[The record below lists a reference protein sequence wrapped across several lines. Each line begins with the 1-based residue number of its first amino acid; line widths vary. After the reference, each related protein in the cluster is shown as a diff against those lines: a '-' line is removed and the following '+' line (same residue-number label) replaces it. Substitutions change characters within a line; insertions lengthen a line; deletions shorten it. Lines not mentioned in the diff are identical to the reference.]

1 MCPSRAVAGDRADAA
16 VAAPADPRR
25 STAALRV
32 GTVATAVA
40 AAAAAAAASR
50 ATVVTYW
57 SGGGTI
63 DRHKRGEDPSVP
75 RRRHHRGRAGQPSLA
90 RQRTRGR
97 CRRVG
102 QLVRW
107 PNRRRLGLVG
117 SWHVQRETAGRAGC
131 VAAVIATANATAAS
145 FSIAAATAGS
155 VAAALAEVLRASC
168 CCFWRRMIG
177 RGRHVGRRGAW
188 RYAAR
193 GAPATAA
200 VSARPR
206 RRLRSRPN
214 ESLGRTARA
223 RPWAAW
229 RASCGRRCA

>member
-1 MCPSRAVAGDRADAA
+1 MLVTNAGLFAAEVPAGAVGGNATARLRPAGSFMWPGRSPTSPGSNCAREDDGAAPSTSTAACRSCAMCPSRAVAGDRADAA

-102 QLVRW
+102 
-107 PNRRRLGLVG
+107 
-117 SWHVQRETAGRAGC
+117 
-131 VAAVIATANATAAS
+131 
-145 FSIAAATAGS
+145 
-155 VAAALAEVLRASC
+155 
-168 CCFWRRMIG
+168 
-177 RGRHVGRRGAW
+177 
-188 RYAAR
+188 
-193 GAPATAA
+193 
-200 VSARPR
+200 
-206 RRLRSRPN
+206 
-214 ESLGRTARA
+214 
-223 RPWAAW
+223 
-229 RASCGRRCA
+229 